1 MRRIAGFICLLL
13 IAVSVSAQNQRDLN
27 EQLASKYFQEQEYE
41 KARDLYQQLFQQ
53 KSQTAHFNQYVEC
66 LIRLGDLGNAEQ
78 ELRRFIRKNPN
89 SWKAKV
95 DLVYVL
101 YNSNQKD
108 KADDLLNEMLKGIPT
123 SKNSINNIGNMFRGR
138 QLYNA
143 ALAVLEKGASNNT
156 DNYPF
161 YTEKATLYHS
171 MNNYQQAFEYYF
183 LELEARPE
191 QYKFVKNRLQ
201 TLLLYDVNKSI
212 ADEMRIALLKKS
224 QELPDNIEMAQLLVW
239 FSLQEED
246 YDIALAQCKS
256 IDRRTNDQDNQII
269 NLANICLD
277 NHQFDLAKDA
287 FNYVLE
293 KGKIN
298 PYYGQALIGSIK
310 TENEICKDKHI
321 TDSKA
326 YEKLSKRIAAAYD
339 DVSTKEYPNLVEI
352 QADLMAYHL
361 DQSQEAIALLLQAI
375 EQTLDKAPQCQLKLK
390 LADIYLYNDEV
401 WEATLLYSQV
411 DKKMKEEPMGHE
423 ARFRNAQLRYFIGEF
438 DWAQTQLDVLK
449 AATSKLIANDAMTL
463 SLVIGDNLEYDS
475 TGTELSRLARADFK
489 IYQHKEDEALAILDS
504 IGQDG
509 NEISKPH
516 ALYRLAEIE
525 ERREAFAEA
534 DSLYQQIFTTFPD
547 SYMADAALMKA
558 ATLEHH
564 QLKQRD
570 LAKQHYEKLIDEY
583 PTSLYTAQAK
593 KNYRKL

>member
-41 KARDLYQQLFQQ
+41 KARDLYQQLYQQ

-321 TDSKA
+321 TDPKA